1 MKTRFHGV
9 TSIVLELIA
18 TIIAAVV
25 MFRTSWV
32 LGVVYLAICA
42 AASGAILYAYC
53 AKCPCKAH
61 CAHVLPGKAAMAIS
75 RESGPYTTTELAVLA
90 VAFLALMGLPQ
101 IWLWRYIELFV
112 AYWVLSVI
120 AVAQIRI
127 VVCRT
132 CDNVF
137 CPLKAQ

>member
-1 MKTRFHGV
+1 MKTRFHGF
-9 TSIVLELIA
+9 TSIGLVLIA
-18 TIIAAVV
+18 TIIAAVG
-25 MFRTSWV
+25 MFRTSWA

-42 AASGAILYAYC
+42 AAPGAILYAYC

-75 RESGPYTTTELAVLA
+75 RGSGPYTTTELAVLA

-101 IWLWRYIELFV
+101 IWLWRYTGLFV
-112 AYWVLSVI
+112 AYWVLSIV
-120 AVAQIRI
+120 AVVQIRT
-127 VVCRT
+127 VVCRA

-137 CPLKAQ
+137 CPLKAN